1 LIWEN
6 DALIIINKEKREM
19 PDKKN
24 KKTAGKIE
32 KTVKQQKT
40 KKTVG
45 PKTKYHSVTMEELLE
60 ATAHLGHLSRK
71 WNPKMKKFIWQDK
84 SGVHIIDLEQTV
96 LLLDEACKMLEEEA
110 ARNKRIVIVGTKR
123 QAKDVIKEV
132 ALKYEIGYVTGRW
145 LGGLVTNWKQMK
157 SRIDYLYKL
166 KEEEEKGEWAH
177 YTKKERLLKSREISK
192 LERMLEGIDKFKNC
206 PEILVIVDTQKEK
219 TAIREGKIAELTVVG
234 LTDTNADPNVV
245 EYPIPINDDS
255 HEAIRLVI
263 EALGEA
269 IGRGK
274 KKIVN

>member
-1 LIWEN
+1 
-6 DALIIINKEKREM
+6 
-19 PDKKN
+19 
-24 KKTAGKIE
+24 
-32 KTVKQQKT
+32 
-40 KKTVG
+40 
-45 PKTKYHSVTMEELLE
+45 
-60 ATAHLGHLSRK
+60 
-71 WNPKMKKFIWQDK
+71 
-84 SGVHIIDLEQTV
+84 
-96 LLLDEACKMLEEEA
+96 
-110 ARNKRIVIVGTKR
+110 
-123 QAKDVIKEV
+123 
-132 ALKYEIGYVTGRW
+132 
-145 LGGLVTNWKQMK
+145 
-157 SRIDYLYKL
+157 L